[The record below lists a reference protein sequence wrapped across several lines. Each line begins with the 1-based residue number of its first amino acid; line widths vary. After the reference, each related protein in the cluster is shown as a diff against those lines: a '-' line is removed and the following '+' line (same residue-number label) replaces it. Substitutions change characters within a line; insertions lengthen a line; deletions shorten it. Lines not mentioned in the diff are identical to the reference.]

1 MCTAR
6 SLVPASGAV
15 AVAHLGVHSALAGS
29 TPPQASPCKPAADA
43 PRLRVYAGRDAA
55 ALMGTRPVL
64 SGGEGA
70 RTPQR
75 EVSAQVV
82 TSPELRREVS
92 GNLRRLFYYR
102 DMFGDEFVGR
112 QCWVCLK
119 LLGGLGAAF

>member
-1 MCTAR
+1 MQAIP
-6 SLVPASGAV
+6 SLVRAAQLGARPVFIASE
-15 AVAHLGVHSALAGS
+15 
-29 TPPQASPCKPAADA
+29 PQQAPSCKPATDA

-55 ALMGTRPVL
+55 ALMGTRPVS

-82 TSPELRREVS
+82 ASPELRREVS
-92 GNLRRLFYYR
+92 GNLKRLFYYR